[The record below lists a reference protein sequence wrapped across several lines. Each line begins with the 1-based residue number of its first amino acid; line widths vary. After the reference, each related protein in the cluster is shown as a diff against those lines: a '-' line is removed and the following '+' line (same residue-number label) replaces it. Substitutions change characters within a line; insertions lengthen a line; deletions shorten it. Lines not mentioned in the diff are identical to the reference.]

1 MKTAIAGLALCL
13 MTTVAH
19 AHSPLSSTSPQDGAV
34 LAIAPIELSL
44 AYAKGIRLTRVQLV
58 DAEESAIDLDLND
71 YSAFDTDFI
80 LTLPVM
86 ESGQYQIEWR
96 GLGEDGHI
104 LNGSFGFTV
113 E

>member
-1 MKTAIAGLALCL
+1 MKKAIAGLTLCL

-19 AHSPLSSTSPQDGAV
+19 AHSPLSSTNPQEGAV
-34 LAIAPIELSL
+34 LAIAPMELSL
-44 AYAKGIRLTRVQLV
+44 TYAKGIRLTRVHLV
-58 DAEESAIDLDLND
+58 DSEESAIDLDLSE
-71 YSAFDTDFI
+71 YGSFQTDFL
-80 LTLPVM
+80 LTLPVI

-104 LNGSFGFTV
+104 LNGSFGFVV